1 MAKMFVKN
9 GTSTA
14 QIKKRYAKNGT
25 SAKQV
30 KKRYAINGTSAK
42 LVYSAEYV
50 FFPNADTSNI
60 NNWSYTGSFGVTED
74 GITCYF
80 SSAGSGGSI
89 GDYPVDFTPYK
100 KLYII
105 IASVNG
111 DGDHN
116 FNIRWRR
123 KSDNVI
129 ATAIEVEELD
139 ASERVKTHEL
149 NISSINET
157 CYLAINGD
165 HGGGGKITR
174 IWFEE

>member
-1 MAKMFVKN
+1 MAFNILETAVKKCDVIKN
-9 GTSTA
+9 GEKVCKH
-14 QIKKRYAKNGT
+14 IDVNG
-25 SAKQV
+25 V
-30 KKRYAINGTSAK
+30 N
-42 LVYSAEYV
+42 VWNAEYV

-60 NNWSYTGSFGVTED
+60 NNWDYTGSFGVTEN

-80 SSAGSGGSI
+80 SSAGSGGNI
-89 GDYPVDFTPYK
+89 NKYPVDFSKYK
-100 KLYII
+100 KLYIT

-111 DGDHN
+111 DGNNN

-123 KSDNVI
+123 TSNNAI
-129 ATAIEVEELD
+129 ATAIEVDELA

-149 NISSINET
+149 DISSINET

-165 HGGGGKITR
+165 HGGGGTITR